1 MNIKWGLLLLL
12 RNIGL
17 ESADQLTFF
26 FPPLIYLFICFCG
39 RKGTRLYMFPLPL
52 FSFFLTFPS
61 ITSTKQQ
68 FSLISSIFVFVF
80 FVFYKSNCYL
90 LPLSLSLSPP
100 LALSLPSFYYTVFF
114 QEMLTKQKKVPS
126 LTSDMTIPRWVV
138 FEE

>member
-17 ESADQLTFF
+17 ESADQLPFF
-26 FPPLIYLFICFCG
+26 FPSYLFICFCG

-68 FSLISSIFVFVF
+68 FSLISTIFLFLFLF
-80 FVFYKSNCYL
+80 FFYKSNSYCY
-90 LPLSLSLSPP
+90 LSLSIP
-100 LALSLPSFYYTVFF
+100 LPSYYFHGF
-114 QEMLTKQKKVPS
+114 LPRNANQAKKGSIFDLRHDNSKVGC
-126 LTSDMTIPRWVV
+126 V
-138 FEE
+138 